1 MLAVIFL
8 DAEYATRAH
17 AAVTAAAGNPAAELL
32 LGLLAF
38 IRTAHYWTE
47 THPDLPLEPDAI
59 AFLDQHPQLARL
71 LTDPADAVAAGPR
84 AAWHAAADDLAARET
99 LAAREQ
105 RYRALFESMDAGFNL
120 VQAIPGNGRSRYRV
134 AESNPAQAR
143 LTGQPDAAGP
153 GPGPDPRRRRRTHLL
168 PGACR
173 GDRGPGPT
181 PDPGVVPGLHQD
193 GIPSQCQR
201 PEVTSARSRPRAG
214 LDESRRFAK
223 CCFPGQITVQTP
235 PDSWRLFAEW
245 LPILA
250 PRDGKIVKCSSTRT
264 NG

>member
-1 MLAVIFL
+1 MTVLAVIFL

-71 LTDPADAVAAGPR
+71 LTDPADAVAASPR

-143 LTGQPDAAGP
+143 LTGQPDAAGRP
-153 GPGPDPRRRRRTHLL
+153 ARDLI
-168 PGACR
+168 PGAADELTSCLERVEATGDPARCR
-173 GDRGPGPT
+173 IL
-181 PDPGVVPGLHQD
+181 GL
-193 GIPSQCQR
+193 
-201 PEVTSARSRPRAG
+201 
-214 LDESRRFAK
+214 
-223 CCFPGQITVQTP
+223 FP
-235 PDSWRLFAEW
+235 A
-245 LPILA
+245 
-250 PRDGKIVKCSSTRT
+250 STRT
-264 NG
+264 AYRASVSARKSPVPEVGLEPVWTSLEGSRSAVSQGK